1 MRPLRNRKGIV
12 GIEAAIVLIAFVVI
26 AAALS
31 YVVINMG
38 FFATQKTKET
48 IAEGIAESTAALQLD
63 GTVTAKTDGAS
74 VQIEVLPAS
83 PETIETGDGTTKLF
97 TGFLDHHP
105 VVPNTGGTI
114 SNPLTITATVPIA
127 VTETFTDNDGSGT
140 LTSSTTG
147 TGTIDHATGKYIL
160 SFVEAPTLDTPITAS
175 YNYTTKPN
183 SVEYIVFPVKLSVG
197 KAEVDLGSDSVV
209 VSVYLPGS
217 TLLDIYAS
225 CTSTDEA
232 DLDTVLVDVAIDSAE
247 FRIYNGDGDTV
258 LESKEKAF
266 LVVHLNNDKLLGEYE
281 TVKIEVK
288 TGRGAAL
295 TVVRTAPGGM
305 SEDSYVDLG

>member
-1 MRPLRNRKGIV
+1 VNEVRPLRNRKGIV

-63 GTVTAKTDGAS
+63 GTVTAKTSAGAPMP
-74 VQIEVLPAS
+74 V
-83 PETIETGDGTTKLF
+83 TGEDVGTTDVLGDF
-97 TGFLDHHP
+97 TGSLIKTP
-105 VVPNTGGTI
+105 IVAGSVA
-114 SNPLTITATVPIA
+114 LTIGA
-127 VTETFTDNDGSGT
+127 ETFTDDGLGVLEGSAAGA
-140 LTSSTTG
+140 
-147 TGTIDHATGKYIL
+147 GTIAYDTGALTVTGSI
-160 SFVEAPTLDTPITAS
+160 ADTAITAD
-175 YNYTTKPN
+175 YEYVVAGKI
-183 SVEYIVFPVKLSVG
+183 EYIVFPVKLSVG

-217 TLLDIYAS
+217 TLLDIYDG
-225 CTSTDEA
+225 CTSTDVP
-232 DLDTVLVDVAIDSAE
+232 DLDTVLGLIAVDSAA
-247 FRIYNGDGDTV
+247 FRIYNGDADTV

-281 TVKIEVK
+281 TAKIEVK

-305 SEDSYVDLG
+305 SAESYVDLG

>member
-1 MRPLRNRKGIV
+1 VNEVRLLRKRKGIV

-48 IAEGIAESTAALQLD
+48 IAEGIAESTAALMLD
-63 GTVTAKTDGAS
+63 GTVTAKTS
-74 VQIEVLPAS
+74 
-83 PETIETGDGTTKLF
+83 TGTPMPVTAEPVGTT
-97 TGFLDHHP
+97 
-105 VVPNTGGTI
+105 
-114 SNPLTITATVPIA
+114 
-127 VTETFTDNDGSGT
+127 DGSGD
-140 LTSSTTG
+140 LTG
-147 TGTIDHATGKYIL
+147 TLANSPVVENSVTMDDGTNTYMDDGAGILTGAPGGSGTIVYATGEFTITGGAATAPVTADYEYIGAGKI
-160 SFVEAPTLDTPITAS
+160 EH
-175 YNYTTKPN
+175 
-183 SVEYIVFPVKLSVG
+183 IVFPVKLSVG

-232 DLDTVLVDVAIDSAE
+232 DLNTVLGLVAVDSAE
-247 FRIYNGDGDTV
+247 FRIYNGDADTV

-305 SEDSYVDLG
+305 SENSYVDLG

>member
-1 MRPLRNRKGIV
+1 VNEVRLLRKRKGIV

-63 GTVTAKTDGAS
+63 GTVTAKTDGAIE
-74 VQIEVLPAS
+74 QIQVLPAS
-83 PETIETGDGTTKLF
+83 PETIDTGDGFKTFF
-97 TGFLDHHP
+97 TGTLDHHP
-105 VVPNTGGTI
+105 VVP
-114 SNPLTITATVPIA
+114 STATPPTVLKIIDVDGA
-127 VTETFTDNDGSGT
+127 VTLTDQGDGNLIDETPGP
-140 LTSSTTG
+140 STGWIDYVTG
-147 TGTIDHATGKYIL
+147 EYIL
-160 SFVEAPTLDTPITAS
+160 SFAAAPTGDITAS
-175 YNYTTKPN
+175 YTYTTKPN
-183 SVEYIVFPVKLSVG
+183 SIEYIVFPVKLSVG

-217 TLLDIYAS
+217 TLLDIYAG
-225 CTSTDEA
+225 CIATDVPN
-232 DLDTVLVDVAIDSAE
+232 LDTVLGLIAIDSAE
-247 FRIYNGDGDTV
+247 FRIYNGDADTV

-281 TVKIEVK
+281 TAKIEVK

-305 SEDSYVDLG
+305 SENSYVDLG